1 MRHPHKHVTKFLLKN
16 MKEMKGSTI
25 KPKGEKSMQ
34 KDKISN
40 YIVRA
45 DFYPNGDILPL
56 GITDC
61 SGDSMMIQS
70 AKPIFG
76 DKKRFNCTTC
86 DGKQVLIAFENGR
99 WFVEDN

>member
-1 MRHPHKHVTKFLLKN
+1 MRYPHKHVTKFSWKN
-16 MKEMKGSTI
+16 VKELKGSTI

-61 SGDSMMIQS
+61 SGDSMIIQS

-76 DKKRFNCTTC
+76 DKKRYICTTF
-86 DGKQVLIAFENGR
+86 DGKQMLIAFENGR
-99 WFVEDN
+99 WFVEDK